1 MSSCTRTHVSVLIKM
16 FVSEYL
22 WDIVVWVG
30 VIHACDWVCVSVRAV
45 WAESEGNL
53 YRRRNL
59 EHWFPK
65 ECLEK
70 KLRSNGE
77 HSLLRSSAPRP
88 AMVGLRLLPAHSL
101 SVFPYL
107 PLSASLYSSV
117 AMCS

>member
-1 MSSCTRTHVSVLIKM
+1 MRLFVNVYLCDLFRCVGGCNTRTRL
-16 FVSEYL
+16 
-22 WDIVVWVG
+22 G
-30 VIHACDWVCVSVRAV
+30 VCVCAV
-45 WAESEGNL
+45 WAESGGNL
-53 YRRRNL
+53 YRRNL

-88 AMVGLRLLPAHSL
+88 AMVGLRLLTAHSL
-101 SVFPYL
+101 PLFPYL